1 MDVLNFI
8 FLGLQIALQPIN
20 LFYCFVGVFIG
31 TLIGVLPGI
40 GPVGAM
46 SLLLPATFRISPI
59 GAIIMLAGIYYGAQY
74 GGSTTS
80 ILVNIPGEASTV
92 ITCLD
97 GYQMA
102 RKGRAGPALG
112 ISAIG
117 SFIAGT
123 LAIVG
128 LMFVASPLAK
138 TALKFGPPEYFSL
151 MCLGLVIL
159 TFLTQTSMY
168 KALMMA
174 LLGLLLGFVGLDL
187 FTAIPR
193 FTFGR
198 NELMDGVG
206 IVPLVMGLF
215 GISEILINLEQPL
228 KREIYETK
236 IKGLFPTIK
245 DWAVAKWAIL
255 RGTVIGFFLGIL
267 PGGGAVLAS
276 FVSYGVEKRFSK
288 YPERFG
294 TGVIEGVAAP
304 ESANNAAAQAS
315 FIPLLSLGIPP
326 NVVMAVLFGGL
337 LIHGIQPG
345 PLLIQKHPD
354 LFWGVVMSMYVG
366 NAMLLALN
374 LPLIGMWVKVLK
386 VPYVI
391 LFPLILLFCLIG
403 VYSINNSVFDI
414 YLMIL
419 FGVVG
424 YLMQKFRFEPAP
436 LALAYVLAPILETA
450 LRQSLNI
457 SGGDFQ
463 IFFTRPIS
471 LICMIIALGLIVFQ
485 IYSYFKKEKLLILE
499 ENRDAI

>member
-1 MDVLNFI
+1 MLEYFT
-8 FLGLQIALQPIN
+8 LGIQVALQPVN
-20 LFYCFVGVFIG
+20 LFYCFAGVFIG

-46 SLLLPATFRISPI
+46 SLLLPATFSVSPVA
-59 GAIIMLAGIYYGAQY
+59 AIIMMSGIFYGAQY

-80 ILVNIPGEASTV
+80 ILVNIPGEASSV

-112 ISAIG
+112 MAAIG
-117 SFIAGT
+117 SFISGT
-123 LAIVG
+123 ISIVG
-128 LMFVASPLAK
+128 LMVLAYPLAK
-138 TALKFGPPEYFSL
+138 AALSFGPPEYFAL
-151 MCLGLVIL
+151 MCLGLIIL
-159 TFLTQTSMY
+159 TFLTQGSMY

-174 LLGLLLGFVGLDL
+174 LLGILLGFVGLDM
-187 FTAIPR
+187 FTATSR
-193 FTFGR
+193 FTFGV
-198 NELMDGVG
+198 NELMDGIG
-206 IVPLVMGLF
+206 IVPLMMGLF
-215 GISEILINLEQPL
+215 GISEILVNIEQPL
-228 KREIYETK
+228 KRKIYETK
-236 IKGLFPTIK
+236 IKGLLPTLQDWVVCK
-245 DWAVAKWAIL
+245 WAVL

-276 FVSYGVEKRFSK
+276 FVSYAVEKRVSK
-288 YPERFG
+288 YPEKFG

-304 ESANNAAAQAS
+304 ESANNAAAQSS

-345 PLLIQKHPD
+345 PLLIRSHPEI
-354 LFWGVVMSMYVG
+354 FWGVVMSMYIG
-366 NAMLLALN
+366 NVMLLALN
-374 LPLIGMWVKVLK
+374 LPLIGMWVKILK
-386 VPYVI
+386 VPYTI

-403 VYSINNSVFDI
+403 VYSVNNSVLDI

-424 YLMQKFRFEPAP
+424 YLMRKFDFKPAP
-436 LALAYVLAPILETA
+436 MALAYVLSPLLETS

-457 SGGDFQ
+457 SGGSFS
-463 IFFTRPIS
+463 IFFSRPIS
-471 LICMIIALGLIVFQ
+471 LVCMVFVIGLLVFQ
-485 IYSYFKKEKLLILE
+485 ITSYAKKKRPLLPVK
-499 ENRDAI
+499 